1 MTKNDLLEL
10 ESVIPLYSMCGLL
23 RELIDD
29 VLYGLP
35 EDSKES
41 VRALEDALKAVLDS
55 LDAHQASKQQIFL
68 DACEDGHD

>member
-23 RELIDD
+23 RELIDE

-35 EDSKES
+35 DDCKES
-41 VRALEDALKAVLDS
+41 VRTLEDALKAVIDS
-55 LDAHQASKQQIFL
+55 LDAHQSSKQQIFL
-68 DACEDGHD
+68 EACEDGRD

>member
-23 RELIDD
+23 RELIDE

-35 EDSKES
+35 EDCKES
-41 VRALEDALKAVLDS
+41 VRTLEDALKTVLDS
-55 LDAHQASKQQIFL
+55 LDAYQASKQQVFL
-68 DACEDGHD
+68 NACEDGHD

>member
-10 ESVIPLYSMCGLL
+10 ESVIPLYSMCSLL

-35 EDSKES
+35 EDCKES
-41 VRALEDALKAVLDS
+41 VRTLEDALKTVLDS
-55 LDAHQASKQQIFL
+55 LDAYQASKQQTFL
-68 DACEDGHD
+68 EACEDGRD

>member
-23 RELIDD
+23 RELIDE

-35 EDSKES
+35 EDSKDS
-41 VRALEDALKAVLDS
+41 VRALEDALKAVLDT
-55 LDAHQASKQQIFL
+55 LDAYQASKQQTFF

>member
-23 RELIDD
+23 RELIDE

-41 VRALEDALKAVLDS
+41 VRALEDALKAVLDT
-55 LDAHQASKQQIFL
+55 LDAHQASKQQAFL

>member
-1 MTKNDLLEL
+1 MTKNDLFEL
-10 ESVIPLYSMCGLL
+10 ESVIPLYSMCNLL
-23 RELIDD
+23 RELIDE

-35 EDSKES
+35 EDCKDS
-41 VRALEDALKAVLDS
+41 VRTLEDALKTVLDS

>member
-41 VRALEDALKAVLDS
+41 VRALEDALKAVLDT
-55 LDAHQASKQQIFL
+55 LDAHQASKQQAFP
-68 DACEDGHD
+68 DACEE

>member
-68 DACEDGHD
+68 EACEDGHD

>member
-10 ESVIPLYSMCGLL
+10 ESVIPLYSMCNLL

-41 VRALEDALKAVLDS
+41 VRTLEDALKTVIDS

>member
-29 VLYGLP
+29 ILYGLP

-41 VRALEDALKAVLDS
+41 VRALEDALKAVLDT

-68 DACEDGHD
+68 EACEDGHD

>member
-10 ESVIPLYSMCGLL
+10 ESVIPLYSMCNLL

-35 EDSKES
+35 EDCKDS
-41 VRALEDALKAVLDS
+41 VRTLEDALKTVLDS
-55 LDAHQASKQQIFL
+55 LDAHQESKQQIFL

>member
-41 VRALEDALKAVLDS
+41 VRALEDALKAVLDT

-68 DACEDGHD
+68 EACEDGHD

>member
-10 ESVIPLYSMCGLL
+10 ESVIPLYSMCSLL

-35 EDSKES
+35 EDCKES
-41 VRALEDALKAVLDS
+41 VRTLEDALKTVLDS
-55 LDAHQASKQQIFL
+55 LDAHQASKQQVFL
-68 DACEDGHD
+68 NACEDGHD

>member
-23 RELIDD
+23 QELIDE
-29 VLYGLP
+29 VLYGLS
-35 EDSKES
+35 DDCKES
-41 VRALEDALKAVLDS
+41 VWALEDALKTVLDS
-55 LDAHQASKQQIFL
+55 LDAYHASKQKTFI

>member
-10 ESVIPLYSMCGLL
+10 ESVIPLYSMCSLL

-35 EDSKES
+35 EDCKDS
-41 VRALEDALKAVLDS
+41 VRTLEDALKTVLDS
-55 LDAHQASKQQIFL
+55 LDAHQASKQQVFL
-68 DACEDGHD
+68 NACEDGHD

>member
-10 ESVIPLYSMCGLL
+10 ESVIPLYSMCNLL
-23 RELIDD
+23 RELIDE

-35 EDSKES
+35 EDSKDS
-41 VRALEDALKAVLDS
+41 VRTLEDALKAVLDS
-55 LDAHQASKQQIFL
+55 LDAYQASKQQTFF

>member
-23 RELIDD
+23 RELIDE

-41 VRALEDALKAVLDS
+41 VRALEDALKAVLDT
-55 LDAHQASKQQIFL
+55 LDAHHASKQQVFL

>member
-23 RELIDD
+23 RELIDK

-55 LDAHQASKQQIFL
+55 LDAHQASKQQVFL

>member
-41 VRALEDALKAVLDS
+41 VRTLEDALKAVLES

>member
-10 ESVIPLYSMCGLL
+10 ESMIPLYSMCSFL
-23 RELIDD
+23 RELIDE

-35 EDSKES
+35 DDCKES
-41 VRALEDALKAVLDS
+41 VRTLEDTLKAVLDS

>member
-23 RELIDD
+23 RELIDE

-35 EDSKES
+35 DDCKES
-41 VRALEDALKAVLDS
+41 VRALEDALKAVLDT
-55 LDAHQASKQQIFL
+55 LDTYRASKQQTFL
-68 DACEDGHD
+68 EACEDGHN

>member
-10 ESVIPLYSMCGLL
+10 ESVIPLYTMCGLL
-23 RELIDD
+23 LELIDE

-35 EDSKES
+35 EDCKDS
-41 VRALEDALKAVLDS
+41 VRTLEDTLKAVLDS
-55 LDAHQASKQQIFL
+55 LDAHQASKKQIFF

>member
-10 ESVIPLYSMCGLL
+10 ESVIPLYTMCGLL

-41 VRALEDALKAVLDS
+41 VRALEDALKAVLDT

>member
-10 ESVIPLYSMCGLL
+10 ESVIPLYSMCGFL

-41 VRALEDALKAVLDS
+41 VRALEDALKAVLDT

-68 DACEDGHD
+68 EACEDGHD

>member
-23 RELIDD
+23 RGLIDD

-35 EDSKES
+35 DDSKES
-41 VRALEDALKAVLDS
+41 VRALEDALKAVLDT
-55 LDAHQASKQQIFL
+55 LDAHQVSKQQIFL
-68 DACEDGHD
+68 EACEDGHD

>member
-41 VRALEDALKAVLDS
+41 VRALEDALKAVLDT
-55 LDAHQASKQQIFL
+55 LDAHQALKQQTFL
-68 DACEDGHD
+68 EACEDGHD

>member
-10 ESVIPLYSMCGLL
+10 ESVIPLYSMCTLL

-35 EDSKES
+35 EDCKDS
-41 VRALEDALKAVLDS
+41 VRTLEDALKTVLDS
-55 LDAHQASKQQIFL
+55 LDAHQASKQQVFL
-68 DACEDGHD
+68 NACEDGHD